1 MNRSERKSI
10 VDWANSLSDEELEN
24 EYYKS
29 VFDSL
34 GSEVEE
40 MYERGWDM
48 QDILEREKFEKWLGE
63 KSDILAS
70 ICEERGIKLWEE
82 ETPDDKLS
90 DADERSSEYEFIS
103 RLNELKEE
111 YASKRGWNEEDP
123 YWYEND
129 EHLYEAEC
137 YAYEILEKETK
148 ENGVSLEDK
157 LSYATE
163 RSASTENTV
172 LDKKDF
178 TKE

>member
-1 MNRSERKSI
+1 MNRSERKSL
-10 VDWANSLSDEELEN
+10 VDWAKSLSDEELEK
-24 EYYKS
+24 EYYSS

-34 GSEVEE
+34 GSEAEE
-40 MYERGWDM
+40 MYERGYDR
-48 QDILEREKFEKWLGE
+48 QDILEREEYEKWLGE

-90 DADERSSEYEFIS
+90 DADEKSSEYEFIS

-111 YASKRGWNEEDP
+111 YASKKGWNEEDP
-123 YWYEND
+123 YWYENNK
-129 EHLYEAEC
+129 HLYEAEC